1 MKGFYHSWNLQMK
14 VSYENNKK
22 GFISAQ
28 FINGTQI
35 EPNRNYTGASIDFLL
50 MGGDDFKDVINVVYW
65 PR

>member
-1 MKGFYHSWNLQMK
+1 MK

-50 MGGDDFKDVINVVYW
+50 MGGDDFKDVINIVYW